1 MKTKYSD
8 LIEIRESA
16 IAFKIQPENGDWRDF
31 IPNEQFNE
39 VLRKIV
45 NSVYNNNADFH
56 KPFWISGT
64 YGSGKSHAGA
74 VIKHLLCDPIDD
86 IREYIECEYRDESL
100 ALLRSDILNLRSKKR
115 LFPVSLYGIVNMAA
129 AEDLPFVLQT
139 HIVDALN
146 REGIEFE
153 VQTDFDHY
161 IADIEKDGEFWSLII
176 ERDAQLK
183 ALAPSTELL
192 IDKLSDRDISV
203 IRHIKNALRRQNR
216 VIPLQSDDL
225 EKWIFEVQDKLAA
238 QGVYDGLLIVWDE
251 FTDVLK
257 SAFGLSALV
266 TLQGISERMMMAKNN
281 SYFLFISHPS
291 ALDCLQVEEREKTK
305 GRYHYMPYNMETVSA
320 YKIMSRKF
328 RIIDDDVVYE
338 HKRSAFIGPHEGLYS
353 EFAEI
358 STSTSPEETKQD
370 LYNLFPLHPGTANL
384 ATYYAREAGSSSRS
398 VFEFIGANPQ
408 IREFFDDEAVYAEG
422 RVITADYLWDF
433 VVDEF
438 NEKVSKFGAVTERFN
453 SRKLQVENEGGP
465 ECYAV
470 FKSILLLNALNNI
483 ANNVTVTPSEEN
495 IARLFAG
502 TYIEPKLKEVLDYL
516 DSNSIIQRAPGGLYS
531 IQFSSLPT
539 KDIEAKK
546 NELKLTQFKYT
557 SQIINFGNEAERLLK
572 SNFSTVTRPSTYKMY
587 SLDSSEYILLNA
599 IEKGRKSCPAYEIF
613 VALLFAKDT
622 QEISELKQIAYKA
635 SSNDDLGRFS
645 NTLFVVY
652 ETPFGETNYER
663 FIEYQANAS
672 VARNYNSN
680 DQAEAHIGSANAMIR
695 EWVLKL
701 QRGTFTYYLRDKSD
715 VNSALKIALTINS
728 CVAPTIFSSGPD
740 SYDLLRS
747 KSTTFWKK
755 QLARDTVKTVL
766 TNNTKTDISS
776 HCTGQYLHMPLL
788 LQDSVDENLEWKG
801 SIDPNHPLKLVSDF
815 VDKKLHGVNKNTDFN
830 LGEKLKDLTQP
841 PFGLFQ
847 SCACM
852 GMVAFAMRKYVK
864 QIFDTNGKPLDAT
877 HIADAVIK
885 MFQAWESDKVNNTLN
900 FMFETKESGELCK
913 LFIQNFRLNE
923 LKGYNDISSLTD
935 ARWALTHEYIT
946 GKGYP
951 LWSLKYA
958 TTDENLHKLIDN
970 IVKICVEKDFRNQP
984 HLLTQTLTE
993 MKQRK
998 FELKELLK
1006 HDEAFKIGF
1015 ETFVRSVADANGL
1028 QLNDMETTVAIDGLR
1043 QHIQGDIG
1051 LWSEDEVRIAFV
1063 KWRNKVLE
1071 DRERQRQE
1079 EEQRRQEEERRRQ
1092 EEWQKLQA
1100 HDKQSGYLAYNPEEL
1115 LQKKSTARNKVR
1127 QIQDLHTA
1135 RAILEMIIDK
1145 ANNSSIIN
1153 IINEFDV

>member
-39 VLRKIV
+39 VLRKVV

-100 ALLRSDILNLRSKKR
+100 AFLRSDILNLRSKKR

-146 REGIEFE
+146 QEGIEFE

-161 IADIEKDGEFWSLII
+161 IADIEKDDAFWSLVI

-192 IDKLSDRDISV
+192 IEKLSDHDISV

-216 VIPLQSDDL
+216 VIPLQSDNL
-225 EKWIFEVQDKLAA
+225 ENWIFEVQDKLAA

-291 ALDCLQVEEREKTK
+291 ALDSLQVEEREKTK
-305 GRYHYMPYNMETVSA
+305 GRYHYMTYNMETVSA

-338 HKRSAFIGPHEGLYS
+338 HKRSAFIGPHEALYR

-358 STSTSPEETKQD
+358 STSTSPEETEQD

-622 QEISELKQIAYKA
+622 QEISELKQIA
-635 SSNDDLGRFS
+635 
-645 NTLFVVY
+645 
-652 ETPFGETNYER
+652 
-663 FIEYQANAS
+663 
-672 VARNYNSN
+672 
-680 DQAEAHIGSANAMIR
+680 
-695 EWVLKL
+695 
-701 QRGTFTYYLRDKSD
+701 
-715 VNSALKIALTINS
+715 
-728 CVAPTIFSSGPD
+728 
-740 SYDLLRS
+740 
-747 KSTTFWKK
+747 
-755 QLARDTVKTVL
+755 
-766 TNNTKTDISS
+766 
-776 HCTGQYLHMPLL
+776 
-788 LQDSVDENLEWKG
+788 
-801 SIDPNHPLKLVSDF
+801 
-815 VDKKLHGVNKNTDFN
+815 
-830 LGEKLKDLTQP
+830 
-841 PFGLFQ
+841 
-847 SCACM
+847 
-852 GMVAFAMRKYVK
+852 
-864 QIFDTNGKPLDAT
+864 
-877 HIADAVIK
+877 
-885 MFQAWESDKVNNTLN
+885 
-900 FMFETKESGELCK
+900 
-913 LFIQNFRLNE
+913 
-923 LKGYNDISSLTD
+923 
-935 ARWALTHEYIT
+935 
-946 GKGYP
+946 
-951 LWSLKYA
+951 
-958 TTDENLHKLIDN
+958 
-970 IVKICVEKDFRNQP
+970 
-984 HLLTQTLTE
+984 
-993 MKQRK
+993 
-998 FELKELLK
+998 
-1006 HDEAFKIGF
+1006 
-1015 ETFVRSVADANGL
+1015 
-1028 QLNDMETTVAIDGLR
+1028 
-1043 QHIQGDIG
+1043 
-1051 LWSEDEVRIAFV
+1051 
-1063 KWRNKVLE
+1063 
-1071 DRERQRQE
+1071 
-1079 EEQRRQEEERRRQ
+1079 
-1092 EEWQKLQA
+1092 
-1100 HDKQSGYLAYNPEEL
+1100 
-1115 LQKKSTARNKVR
+1115 
-1127 QIQDLHTA
+1127 
-1135 RAILEMIIDK
+1135 
-1145 ANNSSIIN
+1145 
-1153 IINEFDV
+1153 

>member
-1 MKTKYSD
+1 M
-8 LIEIRESA
+8 
-16 IAFKIQPENGDWRDF
+16 
-31 IPNEQFNE
+31 
-39 VLRKIV
+39 RKVV
-45 NSVYNNNADFH
+45 NSVYNNNTDFH
-56 KPFWISGT
+56 KPFWIAGT

-74 VIKHLLCDPIDD
+74 VIKHLLCDEVEN
-86 IREYIECEYRDESL
+86 IREYVELEYKDDAF
-100 ALLRSDILNLRSKKR
+100 ALLRSNILNLRSKKR

-139 HIVDALN
+139 HIVEALKWA
-146 REGIEFE
+146 GIEFE

-161 IADIEKDGEFWSLII
+161 IVDIERDEEFWSLVI

-183 ALAPSTELL
+183 ALAPSTNML
-192 IDKLSDRDISV
+192 IDKLNNHDTSV

-225 EKWIFEVQDKLAA
+225 EKWFFEVQDKLAA

-257 SAFGLSALV
+257 SAFGLSVLV
-266 TLQGISERMMMAKNN
+266 ALQGISERMMMAKNN

-291 ALDCLQVEEREKTK
+291 ALDSLQVEEREKTK

-328 RIIDDDVVYE
+328 KIIDDEDVDYE
-338 HKRSAFIGPHEGLYS
+338 HKRGKFIGPHEELYN
-353 EFAEI
+353 EYAQI

-408 IREFFDDEAVYAEG
+408 IREFLDDEDVYADD
-422 RVITADYLWDF
+422 RIITADYLWDF
-433 VVDEF
+433 VIDEF

-465 ECYAV
+465 ECFAV

-495 IARLFAG
+495 IARLFVG
-502 TYIEPKLKEVLDYL
+502 THIEPKLKNILDYL
-516 DSNSIIQRAPGGLYS
+516 DSNSIIQRAPGGLFS

-557 SQIINFGNEAERLLK
+557 SQIINFGNEAERLLN
-572 SNFSTVTRPSTYKMY
+572 SNFSTVTRPWTYKMY
-587 SLDSSEYILLNA
+587 SLDNSEYILLNS
-599 IEKGRKSCPAYEIF
+599 IETGRKNCPAYEIF
-613 VALLFAKDT
+613 VALLFARDS

-635 SSNDDLGRFS
+635 SSKDESGRFA

-652 ETPFGETNYER
+652 DTPFGETNYER

-680 DQAEAHIGSANAMIR
+680 DQAEAHISSANAMIR

-701 QRGTFTYYLRDKSD
+701 QRGTFSYFLRDQSN
-715 VNSALKIALTINS
+715 VNSALKIAFTINS

-747 KSTTFWKK
+747 KSATFWKK

-766 TNNTKTDISS
+766 TNSTKTDINS

-788 LQDSVDENLEWKG
+788 LQESVDENLEWKA
-801 SIDPNHPLKLVSDF
+801 SIDPNHPMKLVSDF
-815 VDKKLHGVNKNTDFN
+815 IDKKLHGVNKNTDFN
-830 LGEKLKDLTQP
+830 LGEKLKDLTLP

-864 QIFDTNGKPLDAT
+864 QIFDGNGKPLDAT

-885 MFQAWESDKVNNTLN
+885 MFQAWENDKVNNTLN

-913 LFIQNFRLNE
+913 LFVQSFRLNE

-946 GKGYP
+946 EKGYP

-958 TTDENLHKLIDN
+958 TTDENLQKLIDN

-984 HLLTQTLTE
+984 HLLSQTLAE

-1006 HDEAFKIGF
+1006 QDESFKIGF
-1015 ETFVRSVADANGL
+1015 ETFVHNVAKEEEIELADNEM
-1028 QLNDMETTVAIDGLR
+1028 DRAIEGLR
-1043 QHIQGDIG
+1043 KHVQGDIG
-1051 LWSEDEVRIAFV
+1051 LWSEVEVHNAIE
-1063 KWRNKVLE
+1063 KWRRKELE
-1071 DRERQRQE
+1071 ERERQRI
-1079 EEQRRQEEERRRQ
+1079 EEERRRQ
-1092 EEWQKLQA
+1092 EELQKSQV
-1100 HDKQSGYLAYNPEEL
+1100 HDMQCGYSVDDPEEL
-1115 LQKKSTARNKVR
+1115 LQKKSMALSKVR

-1135 RAILEMIIDK
+1135 RSILEMIIDK
-1145 ANNSSIIN
+1145 ANNSSIIY
-1153 IINEFDV
+1153 IINEFDA